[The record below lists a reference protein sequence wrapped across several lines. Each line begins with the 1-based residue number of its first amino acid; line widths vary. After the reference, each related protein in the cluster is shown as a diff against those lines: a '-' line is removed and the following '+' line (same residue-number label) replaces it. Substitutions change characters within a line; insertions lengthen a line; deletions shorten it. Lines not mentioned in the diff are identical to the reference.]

1 MTSIPRPSLVVAVVL
16 ALELPAAML
25 ADLHPKTVEA
35 FDRYARVTEA
45 RIAREVESTGAF
57 LVLDSL
63 PEARRKAA
71 LAEVRGGGLF
81 IEQLATAENGHR
93 LEAPD
98 AIIHH
103 WIGAVF
109 VPGATV
115 DRAVALMEDY
125 DRHAEVFRPAVA
137 RSKLLSRNGDDFR
150 VALRF
155 SLKKVITVVVNTE
168 NDAHFSR
175 PARDRAF
182 SRIISTR
189 IAQVENPNT
198 PEEKEQPVGHDG
210 GYLWR
215 LNSYWRYLERDGGTY
230 VQCETISLTRDIPF
244 MVSWIVRPFV
254 TSIPRESLTF
264 TLETL
269 RKSLATV
276 PRP

>member
-1 MTSIPRPSLVVAVVL
+1 MLRVVPWCF
-16 ALELPAAML
+16 ALGLTAASTMM
-25 ADLHPKTVEA
+25 ADLQPKTVEA
-35 FDRYARVTEA
+35 FDRYVRVTEA
-45 RIAREVESTGAF
+45 RMAKELEPSGSF
-57 LVLDSL
+57 LLLDSL
-63 PEARRKAA
+63 PEPRRKSAID
-71 LAEVRGGGLF
+71 EVRGGGLF
-81 IEQLATAENGHR
+81 IERLATSENGHK

-98 AIIHH
+98 ALIHH
-103 WIGAVF
+103 WVGAVF

-115 DRAVALMEDY
+115 DRAVALMQDY
-125 DRHAEVFRPAVA
+125 DRHADVFRPAVA
-137 RSKLLSRNGDDFR
+137 RAKILSKNGDDFR

-175 PARDRAF
+175 PRPDRAY

-189 IAQVENPNT
+189 IAQVDNPGT
-198 PEEKEQPVGHDG
+198 AEEKEQPVGHDG

-230 VQCETISLTRDIPF
+230 IQCETISLTRDIPF
-244 MVSWIVRPFV
+244 MVSWIVKPFV

-264 TLETL
+264 TLEKA
-269 RKSLATV
+269 RGALATV

>member
-1 MTSIPRPSLVVAVVL
+1 MTSIPRPSLVLAVML

-35 FDRYARVTEA
+35 FDRYVRVTEA
-45 RIAREVESTGAF
+45 RIAKEVASPAAF
-57 LVLDSL
+57 LLLDTL
-63 PEARRKAA
+63 PEVRRKAA
-71 LAEVRGGGLF
+71 FDEVRGGGIF
-81 IEQLATAENGHR
+81 IERLATAESGR
-93 LEAPD
+93 SLEAPD

-103 WIGAVF
+103 WSGTVF

-115 DRAVALMEDY
+115 DRAVALMQDY

-175 PARDRAF
+175 PARDRAY

-189 IAQVENPNT
+189 IAQVDNPNT

-230 VQCETISLTRDIPF
+230 VQCESISLTRDIPF
-244 MVSWIVRPFV
+244 MVSWIVKPFV

>member
-81 IEQLATAENGHR
+81 IEPLATAENGHR

-115 DRAVALMEDY
+115 DRAVALMQDY

-175 PARDRAF
+175 PARDRAY

-244 MVSWIVRPFV
+244 MVSWIVKPFV